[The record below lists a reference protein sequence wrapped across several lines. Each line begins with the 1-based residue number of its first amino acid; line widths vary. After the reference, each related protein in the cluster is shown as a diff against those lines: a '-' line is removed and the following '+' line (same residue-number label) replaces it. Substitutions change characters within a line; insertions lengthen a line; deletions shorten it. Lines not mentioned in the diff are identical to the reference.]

1 VISYLP
7 PFINNR
13 S

>member
-7 PFINNR
+7 
-13 S
+13 